1 MYGQAPDRFITA
13 LCNRACSTRTTPK
26 KLESLKPLLFVG
38 HDLDGV
44 NGLQHGVLQF
54 LVTSSLTA
62 LSRHTATKAVN

>member
-44 NGLQHGVLQF
+44 NGLQLGVLQF
-54 LVTSSLTA
+54 LVTSSRTA
-62 LSRHTATKAVN
+62 QSRHQLLRL